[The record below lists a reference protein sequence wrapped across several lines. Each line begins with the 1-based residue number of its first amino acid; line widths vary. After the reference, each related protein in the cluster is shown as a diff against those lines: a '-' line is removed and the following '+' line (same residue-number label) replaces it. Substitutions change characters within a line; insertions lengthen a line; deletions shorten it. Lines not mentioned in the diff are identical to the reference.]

1 MRRIALLVALAL
13 LAGSASLVGCRKRED
28 RPGAGAR
35 EAGPPPIGAD
45 EAERGRKACQGYVD
59 KVCECALEVADLSSE
74 CELARS
80 RPGALDLNI
89 RAAAAAG
96 NATLRDRIA
105 VQNNARAI
113 ARACIEDTAALARR
127 GCASGAPVTAPATP
141 AAR

>member
-1 MRRIALLVALAL
+1 MKRIALLAALAL
-13 LAGSASLVGCRKRED
+13 LVGSASLVGCRKRED
-28 RPGAGAR
+28 RSGAGAR

-45 EAERGRKACQGYVD
+45 EAARGRKACQGYVD
-59 KVCECALEVADLSSE
+59 RVCECALKVPDLSGE

-80 RPGALDLNI
+80 RPGALDLNL
-89 RAAAAAG
+89 RAAAAQG

-127 GCASGAPVTAPATP
+127 GCAPGAP
-141 AAR
+141 AAALPGH